1 MLSTAD
7 PCWRPAGNQGHAR
20 YGGLFAMHHGTT
32 ILKSDLRAMI
42 RIAILASGS
51 GTNAQQLMAHFAG
64 SPLAEVALVAC
75 DRPQA
80 GVVQRAWDRGVPCYL
95 FNASDLRDGTLERE
109 LRTAGIDLLVL
120 AGFLRLLPRAIV
132 QAWPDRIL
140 NIHPSLLPAYG
151 GQGMYGDRV
160 HKAVLAAGELQT
172 GITIH
177 LVNEHY
183 DEGRHLAQFTCP
195 VLPEDD
201 AVTLAARVHA
211 LEHAHFPLVV
221 EEMVR
226 QLNK

>member
-1 MLSTAD
+1 
-7 PCWRPAGNQGHAR
+7 
-20 YGGLFAMHHGTT
+20 
-32 ILKSDLRAMI
+32 
-42 RIAILASGS
+42 
-51 GTNAQQLMAHFAG
+51 
-64 SPLAEVALVAC
+64 
-75 DRPQA
+75 
-80 GVVQRAWDRGVPCYL
+80 
-95 FNASDLRDGTLERE
+95 
-109 LRTAGIDLLVL
+109 
-120 AGFLRLLPRAIV
+120 
-132 QAWPDRIL
+132 
-140 NIHPSLLPAYG
+140 
-151 GQGMYGDRV
+151 MYGDRV